1 MCLALQYLHSG
12 LGALSV
18 GGWRNVSAN
27 DTAGPRGTPV
37 KAHVIEFS
45 GIQINFIRAIDTDST
60 RVSFF

>member
-1 MCLALQYLHSG
+1 M
-12 LGALSV
+12 

-27 DTAGPRGTPV
+27 DAGGPRGTPV

-45 GIQINFIRAIDTDST
+45 SVQINFHEAIDADST